1 MRMQTFEERE
11 MGDFKGMIK
20 GMAHTGLAELMRD
33 MPLYFI
39 AQY

>member
-1 MRMQTFEERE
+1 MRTQTFEERE

-20 GMAHTGLAELMRD
+20 GMSHASLTELMRD